1 MAEDLEER
9 AVDGLGGPNP
19 FVGLRADDMTE
30 ALAAIGAAMLRDPS
44 ILAGAQLSAWRAM
57 VSTKTP
63 APDRRFA
70 DRAWAETPGWAA
82 LRRGYDAWAKALTG
96 LADEAPLAADMRERA
111 RFVLGLIADAAA
123 PTNMLAGN
131 PAALRRAA
139 ETGGASLVAGFNAWL
154 RDVSENGGMPAQV
167 DASGFAVG
175 ETVAAT
181 PGAVVFRNEALELI
195 QYRPATPE
203 VHERPHLFVPPQINR
218 FYIFDLAPG
227 RSQVEHLLAQGFQ
240 VFMVSWRN
248 PTAAER
254 DWDLGTYVAALRE
267 AGEAVR
273 EITRAPDLILHAA
286 CSGAMTAMVLAA
298 VLAAEG
304 DELIHAMTLMVA
316 VLGTGP
322 EAQLGLFTSPR
333 AIAAAKREVTRKG
346 VLEGSEMGRV
356 FAWMRPNDLV
366 WSYWVNNYLM
376 GEPPPRFDLLYWNS
390 DTTRLP
396 ARFHGQLLDILS
408 RGELLTPGAVTV
420 NGCAVDLRAIRADK
434 FILAGRTDH
443 ITPWKG
449 VYGLTGALGGS
460 NEFVLSS
467 GGHVQSLVSP
477 PGKGRHYV
485 NPAPAAT
492 LEDWLASAREVAGSW
507 WGRWTDW
514 LAERSGPLRPA
525 PEQLGS
531 NRHAAEAPAPGRYV
545 HDR

>member
-1 MAEDLEER
+1 MAGDLEER
-9 AVDGLGGPNP
+9 AAEGLGGPNP
-19 FVGLRADDMTE
+19 FVGLRADEMTE
-30 ALAAIGAAMLRDPS
+30 ALAAVGAAMLRDPS
-44 ILAGAQLSAWRAM
+44 ILAGAQLTAWRGLM
-57 VSTKTP
+57 STAAR

-70 DRAWAETPGWAA
+70 DAAWSEVPGWAA
-82 LRRGYDAWAKALTG
+82 LRRAYEAWAGAVAG
-96 LADEAPLAADMRERA
+96 LADRAPLAADARERA
-111 RFVLGLIADAAA
+111 RFVLGLMADAAA
-123 PTNMLAGN
+123 PTNLLAGN

-139 ETGGASLVAGFNAWL
+139 ETGGASLVAGFRAWL
-154 RDVSENGGMPAQV
+154 RDLGDNGGMPAQV
-167 DASGFAVG
+167 DREGFAVG
-175 ETVAAT
+175 GTVAAT
-181 PGAVVFRNEALELI
+181 PGAVVFRNAVLELI
-195 QYRPATPE
+195 QYRPVTAE
-203 VHERPHLFVPPQINR
+203 VQARPHLFVPPQINR

-227 RSQVEHLLAQGFQ
+227 RSQVEHLVSQGFQ

-273 EITRAPDLILHAA
+273 EITGSPDLILHAA

-304 DELIHAMTLMVA
+304 DGLIHAMTLMVA

-322 EAQLGLFTSPR
+322 EAQLGVFASPR
-333 AIAAAKREVTRKG
+333 AIAAAKRAVGRKG

-396 ARFHGQLLDILS
+396 ARFHGQMLDVLS
-408 RGELLTPGAVTV
+408 RGMLLTPGAVTV
-420 NGCAVDLRAIRADK
+420 NGTAVDLGAIRAEK

-449 VYGLTGALGGS
+449 VHGLTRAVGGA

-477 PGKGRHYV
+477 PGKGYYHL
-485 NPAPAAT
+485 NPDAAAT
-492 LEDWLASAREVAGSW
+492 PEAWVAGARKAEGSW
-507 WGRWTDW
+507 WGHWTGW
-514 LAERSGPLRPA
+514 LAARSGERRPA
-525 PEQLGS
+525 PARLGS
-531 NRHAAEAPAPGRYV
+531 DRHVPDAAAPGSYV
-545 HDR
+545 HE